1 MQFGKKM
8 NQPNVSQSMYR
19 TLGYDVKTFTTN
31 MRNRSPNPHPN
42 NYPHRSPMKKEQRS
56 IDSGGGEMIY
66 MEPNDTTYHVE
77 NMSQIQNNYIVRS
90 PMNQNDDYYP
100 QYQPEYDRAQLETS
114 QQIRFPN
121 AQRFPQFNLDLD
133 KRRERLSRSP
143 KTINIGE
150 TPAEVEYNMRTV
162 QGLNRSPKVSYAN
175 SPMENQMIERSYNMM
190 SENGNIFM
198 DQPLQSSFI
207 RPTEIMGS
215 TNDIRGNDRE
225 IRYNMNPRD
234 LQEPRPGI
242 LQKMSPHRNVEG
254 DSDSNS

>member
-77 NMSQIQNNYIVRS
+77 NMSQIQNNYIVCS

-100 QYQPEYDRAQLETS
+100 QYQHEYDRAQLETS
-114 QQIRFPN
+114 Q
-121 AQRFPQFNLDLD
+121 
-133 KRRERLSRSP
+133 
-143 KTINIGE
+143 
-150 TPAEVEYNMRTV
+150 
-162 QGLNRSPKVSYAN
+162 
-175 SPMENQMIERSYNMM
+175 
-190 SENGNIFM
+190 
-198 DQPLQSSFI
+198 
-207 RPTEIMGS
+207 
-215 TNDIRGNDRE
+215 
-225 IRYNMNPRD
+225 
-234 LQEPRPGI
+234 
-242 LQKMSPHRNVEG
+242 
-254 DSDSNS
+254 